1 MFRVYRFQNYSWARF
16 RKDISAGIV
25 VGIVALPLAM
35 AIAIASGVR
44 PEYGIY
50 TTIIAGLLISLV
62 GGSFFQ
68 IGGPTATFVPVLLG
82 ITMVYG
88 YEDLLLA
95 GFMSGVILAVMG
107 IFKLGAVI
115 HYIPKPVTIGFT
127 AGIAVIIFSSQLHTF
142 LGMSNIKDG
151 HILFKLKQIFVQLH
165 TISFASIGTA
175 IICLLVILLVQR
187 FVPQIPA
194 PLVGLIV
201 SSIIATLFYPA
212 HVQTI
217 GSTFG
222 GVPSALPSFHLP
234 EITWSKIKILF
245 FPALSIAMLGA
256 IESLLSAVVS
266 DEMSGKKHHS
276 NRELIGQG
284 AANIVTPFF
293 GGIPAAGAI
302 ARTATNIRNGA
313 TSPVSGIVHSLFV
326 LLVLLFLSPLTMH
339 VPLASMAPILML
351 VAWNMSERKQF
362 KFVLRAKTS
371 DSIVLCAT
379 FLCIVLTD
387 IAIGMMVGLG
397 LSILFF
403 VFRMSKEF
411 VVRKGNVELQEDEA
425 THVYT
430 LKGPIFFGTAKQLGA
445 LLAKD
450 LPKDYLILSME
461 HVPYMDITAE
471 AVLSSIIRRCKQNH
485 VKFILAGLQPQPLEL
500 LQTTRLYQ
508 SLDEDY
514 IFSSIKEAENFA
526 KQLELKSVEAQAK
539 ES

>member
-1 MFRVYRFQNYSWARF
+1 MFRVYRFQNYSWARL
-16 RKDISAGIV
+16 RKDVIAGIV

-44 PEYGIY
+44 PEYGLY
-50 TTIIAGLLISLV
+50 TTIIAGFLISLF

-82 ITMVYG
+82 LTMVYG
-88 YEDLLLA
+88 YENLLLA
-95 GFMSGVILAVMG
+95 GLLSGGLLVLMG
-107 IFKLGAVI
+107 IFRLGAVI

-127 AGIAVIIFSSQLHTF
+127 AGIAVIIFSSQIHTF
-142 LGMSNIKDG
+142 LGMENIKDG
-151 HILFKLKQIFVQLH
+151 HILYKLKQIFVQLH
-165 TISFASIGTA
+165 TISLASVGTA
-175 IICLLVILLVQR
+175 LICLLVIFLVQK
-187 FVPQIPA
+187 FLPQIPA

-201 SSIIATLFYPA
+201 SSFIATWFYPS

-217 GSTFG
+217 GSAFG
-222 GVPSALPSFHLP
+222 GVPSTLPSIHLP
-234 EITWSKIKILF
+234 EITWSKFELLF
-245 FPALSIAMLGA
+245 FPALSIALLGA

-266 DEMSGKKHHS
+266 DGMSGKKHHS

-284 AANIVTPFF
+284 VANIVTPFF

-313 TSPVSGIVHSLFV
+313 TSPVSGIVHSIFV

-351 VAWNMSERKQF
+351 VAWNMSERKEF
-362 KFVLRAKTS
+362 KFVLRSKTS

-387 IAIGMMVGLG
+387 IAIGVMVGLG

-403 VFRMSKEF
+403 VFRMSNEF
-411 VVRKGNVELQEDEA
+411 VVRKANVELQENEI

-430 LKGPIFFGTAKQLGA
+430 LKGPIFFGTAKQLAG

-471 AVLSSIIRRCKQNH
+471 AVLSSIIRRCKQH
-485 VKFILAGLQPQPLEL
+485 QVKFILAGLQTQPLEL

-508 SLDEDY
+508 SLDEKY
-514 IFSSIKEAENFA
+514 IFKSIEEAKDYA
-526 KQLELKSVEAQAK
+526 KQLEIQSSPIQVYEK
-539 ES
+539 

>member
-1 MFRVYRFQNYSWARF
+1 MFRVYRFQNYSWDRF
-16 RKDISAGIV
+16 RKDTTAGIV

-35 AIAIASGVR
+35 AIAIASGVQ
-44 PEYGIY
+44 PEYGLY
-50 TTIIAGLLISLV
+50 TTIIAGILISLF
-62 GGSFFQ
+62 GGSYFQ

-82 ITMVYG
+82 LMVIYG
-88 YEDLLLA
+88 YENLLLA
-95 GFMSGVILAVMG
+95 GLMSGVLLVIMG
-107 IFKLGAVI
+107 FFKLGAVI

-142 LGMSNIKDG
+142 FGMENIKDG
-151 HILFKLKQIFVQLH
+151 HILFELKQIFVQLH
-165 TISFASIGTA
+165 TISFASVGTA
-175 IICLLVILLVQR
+175 VICLLVILLVQR
-187 FVPQIPA
+187 FLPQIPA

-201 SSIIATLFYPA
+201 SSIIATWFYPA

-222 GVPSALPSFHLP
+222 GVSSSLPSIHLP
-234 EITWSKIKILF
+234 EITWSKIELLF
-245 FPALSIAMLGA
+245 FPAVSIALLGA

-266 DEMSGKKHHS
+266 DGMTGKKHDS

-284 AANIVTPFF
+284 VANIVTPFF

-326 LLVLLFLSPLTMH
+326 LFVLLFLAPLTMH

-351 VAWNMSERKQF
+351 VAWNMSEQKEF
-362 KFVLRAKTS
+362 KFVLRSKTS
-371 DSIVLCAT
+371 DSFVLCAT

-387 IAIGMMVGLG
+387 IALGVLVGLG

-403 VFRMSKEF
+403 VFRMSREF
-411 VVRKGNVELQEDEA
+411 VVRKANVELQENEV

-430 LKGPIFFGTAKQLGA
+430 LKGPIFFGTAKQLAA

-450 LPKDYLILSME
+450 LPQDYLILSME

-471 AVLSSIIRRCKQNH
+471 AVLSSIIRRCKQHH
-485 VKFILAGLQPQPLEL
+485 VKFLLAGLQPQPLEL

-508 SLDEDY
+508 SLDEKY
-514 IFSSIKEAENFA
+514 IFKNIQEAENFA
-526 KQLELKSVEAQAK
+526 KRLEL
-539 ES
+539 ESLETKVNGK

>member
-1 MFRVYRFQNYSWARF
+1 MFRVYRFKNYSWARF
-16 RKDISAGIV
+16 RKDTTAGIV

-35 AIAIASGVR
+35 AIAIACGVP
-44 PEYGIY
+44 PEYGLY
-50 TTIIAGLLISLV
+50 TTIIAGFLISLV
-62 GGSFFQ
+62 GGSYFQ

-82 ITMVYG
+82 LMVVYG
-88 YEDLLLA
+88 YENLLLA
-95 GFMSGVILAVMG
+95 GLMSGVLLVIMG
-107 IFKLGAVI
+107 IFKVGAVI
-115 HYIPKPVTIGFT
+115 HYIPRPVTIGFT

-142 LGMSNIKDG
+142 LGIESIKDG

-165 TISFASIGTA
+165 TISFASVGTA
-175 IICLLVILLVQR
+175 LICLSIILLVQK

-194 PLVGLIV
+194 PLVGLVV
-201 SSIIATLFYPA
+201 SSVIATLFYPT

-222 GVPSALPSFHLP
+222 GVSSSLPSFHLP
-234 EITWSKIKILF
+234 EITWSKIELLF
-245 FPALSIAMLGA
+245 FPAVSIALLGA

-266 DEMSGKKHHS
+266 DEMTGKKHNS

-284 AANIVTPFF
+284 VANIVTPFF

-326 LLVLLFLSPLTMH
+326 LLVLLFLAPLTMH

-351 VAWNMSERKQF
+351 VAWNMSEQKQF
-362 KFVLRAKTS
+362 TFVLRSKTS
-371 DSIVLCAT
+371 DSFVLCAT
-379 FLCIVLTD
+379 FLGIVLTD
-387 IAIGMMVGLG
+387 IALGVLVGLG

-403 VFRMSKEF
+403 VFRMSREF
-411 VVRKGNVELQEDEA
+411 VVRKANVELQENEV

-430 LKGPIFFGTAKQLGA
+430 LKGPIFFGTAKQLAA

-461 HVPYMDITAE
+461 HVPYMDMTAE
-471 AVLSSIIRRCKQNH
+471 AVLSSIIRRCKQNQ
-485 VKFILAGLQPQPLEL
+485 VKFLLAGLQPQPLEL

-508 SLDEDY
+508 SLDEKY
-514 IFSSIKEAENFA
+514 LFKSIKEAKNFA
-526 KQLELKSVEAQAK
+526 KQLEL
-539 ES
+539 ESIEVQVNEK